1 MPEEASLNGN
11 SGGATFVQNRK
22 LASGS
27 KTGSATVKNSYH
39 TQILGDDVSPN
50 GSTEIRVQETE
61 GFTRS
66 STINGITVYFESQGL
81 EALVGNGTAENPYE
95 LSSQSSLNK
104 LAKHMRTGGSTAG
117 LHFKLTENIVWN
129 DSIGNTSNPFQ
140 GTLDGNGK
148 AVNANGSALFG
159 AIKDATIKDLR
170 ISGTISDGAALSN
183 STADNVTI
191 DNVSCE
197 STVSGTKFYGLLG
210 KVDDGTALNFS
221 NVFVKV
227 GMSRK
232 VTMYSPAGF
241 KRDAGVNVTAMQA

>member
-1 MPEEASLNGN
+1 
-11 SGGATFVQNRK
+11 
-22 LASGS
+22 
-27 KTGSATVKNSYH
+27 
-39 TQILGDDVSPN
+39 
-50 GSTEIRVQETE
+50 
-61 GFTRS
+61 
-66 STINGITVYFESQGL
+66 
-81 EALVGNGTAENPYE
+81 
-95 LSSQSSLNK
+95 
-104 LAKHMRTGGSTAG
+104 MRTGGSTAG